1 MKKERKQAS
10 LFDALLCLGFLVTV
24 LVTSLVF
31 LKEYEI
37 SAHIPLL
44 VGGIFTAGIAIFK
57 LGFTWKELEEGILST
72 INTTMPSIL
81 ILLIVGVLIWSNRLV
96 PAIAGAKFVVS
107 DKGDILSPK

>member
-1 MKKERKQAS
+1 MYKRQ
-10 LFDALLCLGFLVTV
+10 V

-72 INTTMPSIL
+72 INTTMPSI
-81 ILLIVGVLIWSNRLV
+81 
-96 PAIAGAKFVVS
+96 PVS
-107 DKGDILSPK
+107 YTHLPLGTYDEGIE

>member
-57 LGFTWKELEEGILST
+57 LGFTWKELEEGILYNKYNNA
-72 INTTMPSIL
+72 INSYPINC
-81 ILLIVGVLIWSNRLV
+81 WCFNRYLDY
-96 PAIAGAKFVVS
+96 IRNRS
-107 DKGDILSPK
+107 

>member
-37 SAHIPLL
+37 SAHISLL
-44 VGGIFTAGIAIFK
+44 VCGIIIVGMFIFK
-57 LGFTWKELEEGILST
+57 LVFIL
-72 INTTMPSIL
+72 
-81 ILLIVGVLIWSNRLV
+81 
-96 PAIAGAKFVVS
+96 
-107 DKGDILSPK
+107 

>member
-1 MKKERKQAS
+1 MFRFFS
-10 LFDALLCLGFLVTV
+10 NSTCYVI
-24 LVTSLVF
+24 VF

-81 ILLIVGVLIWSNRLV
+81 ILLIVGVLIGTGCMIPISM
-96 PAIAGAKFVVS
+96 
-107 DKGDILSPK
+107 ILSKTLNIDISQVNKNSKSSTVVGFKED

>member
-31 LKEYEI
+31 LKEYES

-44 VGGIFTAGIAIFK
+44 VAGIFPAGIAIFK
-57 LGFTWKELEEGILST
+57 LFFTWK
-72 INTTMPSIL
+72 
-81 ILLIVGVLIWSNRLV
+81 
-96 PAIAGAKFVVS
+96 
-107 DKGDILSPK
+107 